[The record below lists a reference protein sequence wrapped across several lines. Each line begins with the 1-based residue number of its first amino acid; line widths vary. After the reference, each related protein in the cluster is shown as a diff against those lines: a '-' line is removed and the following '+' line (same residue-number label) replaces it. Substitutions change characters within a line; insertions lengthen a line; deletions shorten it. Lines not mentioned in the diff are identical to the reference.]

1 MFDKHDKNLSKS
13 PDPNVGRRASRLNA
27 RTADTTDNEPNI
39 DIDMYS
45 NDRIP
50 SYSDV
55 RAVEKHRSV
64 CCDDGFSPAAIQ
76 ER

>member
-13 PDPNVGRRASRLNA
+13 PDPNVSRSRAERLGT
-27 RTADTTDNEPNI
+27 RTADTADNEPNI

-55 RAVEKHRSV
+55 RL
-64 CCDDGFSPAAIQ
+64 
-76 ER
+76 